1 MGRGADRC
9 ICYVTSHMPD
19 KPPNRPPSLSAHM
32 MTDRLVYHQ
41 LYHGDRNRGRT
52 GYLIDVSSCNNN
64 SDYYIK
70 EVCAKKK
77 LLSKD
82 VSIMS
87 SRKYLM
93 QQMTIS
99 Q

>member
-1 MGRGADRC
+1 MA
-9 ICYVTSHMPD
+9 IET
-19 KPPNRPPSLSAHM
+19 
-32 MTDRLVYHQ
+32 
-41 LYHGDRNRGRT
+41 GRT